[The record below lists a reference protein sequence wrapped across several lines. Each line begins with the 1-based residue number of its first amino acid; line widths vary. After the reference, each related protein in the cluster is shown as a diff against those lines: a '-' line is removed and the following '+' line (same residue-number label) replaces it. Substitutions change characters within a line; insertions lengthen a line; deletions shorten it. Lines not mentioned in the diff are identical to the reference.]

1 MPIKLLL
8 CDTPDGLA
16 QLQYALLKS
25 SSDVESEAVTDGFR
39 AVDVAARIQPHV
51 VVVEAGL
58 TGLSGAELV
67 RRLVATA
74 PQTRVICWTSLDSPF
89 TAA

>member
-58 TGLSGAELV
+58 TGMSGAELV
-67 RRLVATA
+67 RRLVATV
-74 PQTRVICWTSLDSPF
+74 PQTKVICWTSLDSPF
-89 TAA
+89 